1 MLSRAVTSVK
11 LQNCCVGP
19 STSSNFNWRI
29 AAHTSS
35 GRLYDDAV
43 QRLRFVLV
51 LLPAGSTLGLVPIFA
66 TSGSATTAR
75 IAGCTSN
82 QLEVLASDWFGT
94 AGAGAKTFD
103 IVNRGPSCR
112 IAGYPE
118 VTFQN
123 ASAVAVDHRDV
134 HQLSMLFA
142 EPRVVTVTLA
152 RGGVA
157 TFGVSWNDNTVNNLP
172 YNNQTCPKTS
182 SALVVLRQGVGSLW
196 GQVPIDPRPCGGG
209 LLVTPI
215 ERGTWP
221 RPNG

>member
-1 MLSRAVTSVK
+1 ML
-11 LQNCCVGP
+11 
-19 STSSNFNWRI
+19 
-29 AAHTSS
+29 
-35 GRLYDDAV
+35 
-43 QRLRFVLV
+43 RLRFVLV
-51 LLPAGSTLGLVPIFA
+51 LLAAGLMLSCVPILT
-66 TSGSATTAR
+66 TSASATTAP
-75 IAGCTSN
+75 IPGCTSN
-82 QLEVLASDWFGT
+82 QLEVLASDWFGA
-94 AGAGAKTFD
+94 AGAGAMAFD

-112 IAGYPE
+112 IGGYPE

-123 ASAVAVDHRDV
+123 ASAVAVDHHDV
-134 HQLSMLFA
+134 HESSMLFA

-172 YNNQTCPKTS
+172 YNNQTCPRTS

-196 GQVPIDPRPCGGG
+196 GQVPIDPRPCGDW

-215 ERGTWP
+215 EHGTWP